1 MSRQIAVR
9 LPDDIVEF
17 VDDLVSEGA
26 ADSRAA
32 VVRHALHRERRES
45 LAMRDAE
52 ILAAAGADA
61 DMDSLAEHVRRI
73 PLDLP

>member
-9 LPDDIVEF
+9 LPDEIVEF
-17 VDDLVSEGA
+17 VDGLVSEGA
-26 ADSRAA
+26 VDSRADA
-32 VVRHALHRERRES
+32 VRRALARQRRES

-73 PLDLP
+73 PIDLR